1 MAGSP
6 ESSQDGREGNA
17 SETITRFGRGS
28 RVVHWAHAGPFL
40 FLLVSGLILY
50 VPPLKAV
57 NAAGFRLVPLL
68 HVLVGIGFIASPI
81 PVYLSLPDRSLVFDD
96 LRRLWRFEPG
106 DPAWAGYA
114 LSAVLG
120 ARVRQP
126 ATGKFNLGQKLNTGF
141 SLLVTVGLMA
151 TGAVLAVN
159 FFTKAVFSAS
169 FVEQVFPLHDLFM
182 LVSLPVLAAHV
193 YLGSLNPATRESLR
207 GITSG
212 RVSRTWA
219 RLHHSLW
226 VDEIES
232 R

>member
-6 ESSQDGREGNA
+6 EPSQ
-17 SETITRFGRGS
+17 TIARFGRGS

-50 VPPLKAV
+50 IPPLKAV
-57 NAAGFRLVPLL
+57 NAAGFRLVPLM

-81 PVYLSLPDRSLVFDD
+81 PVYLGLPDRSLVGDD
-96 LRRLWRFEPG
+96 LRRLLRFDPG
-106 DPAWAGYA
+106 DSAWATYA
-114 LSAVLG
+114 LAAALG

-126 ATGKFNLGQKLNTGF
+126 ATGKFNLGQKLNTAF
-141 SLLVTVGLMA
+141 SVVVTVGLMA

-159 FFTKAVFSAS
+159 FFTKSVFSAG
-169 FVEQVFPLHDLFM
+169 FVEQVFPIHDLFM
-182 LVSLPVLAAHV
+182 LISLPVLAAHI
-193 YLGSLNPATRESLR
+193 YLGSLNPTTRESLR

-226 VDEIES
+226 VDEMES